1 MVDGSSLGGLFQPMA
16 LPEASGPPPGR
27 PRSMICTCSLFHPLG
42 MQRNPLTIPSQSLLP
57 RPTTAPLHPRL
68 PPSTPAPEAGHQF
81 LLMMTPGPPGGGVPH
96 VPTCAGGVCGVMRL
110 GPHATRTGLR
120 WPGGLWLGPY

>member
-27 PRSMICTCSLFHPLG
+27 PRSMICTCSLLHPLG

-57 RPTTAPLHPRL
+57 RPTTARPIPAFPPPL
-68 PPSTPAPEAGHQF
+68 PPR
-81 LLMMTPGPPGGGVPH
+81 
-96 VPTCAGGVCGVMRL
+96 RL
-110 GPHATRTGLR
+110 ATSSS
-120 WPGGLWLGPY
+120 